1 LAEGEKQK
9 LKEKVGPL
17 SGKVMD
23 AAEFLTNKISLTPR
37 E

>member
-1 LAEGEKQK
+1 LTEGGKQK
-9 LKEKVGPL
+9 LKEKVGAL

-23 AAEFLTNKISLTPR
+23 TAEFLTNKISLTPR